1 VEFATASQVNLMA
14 EMNFNRHFSIYGGY
28 DFMVITGVSRPQ
40 ENVYYN
46 TVLNPV
52 GGTTDFDIR
61 QSTDVDDYFFAQGLS
76 FGVKVQY

>member
-1 VEFATASQVNLMA
+1 
-14 EMNFNRHFSIYGGY
+14 
-28 DFMVITGVSRPQ
+28 
-40 ENVYYN
+40 
-46 TVLNPV
+46 VLNPV